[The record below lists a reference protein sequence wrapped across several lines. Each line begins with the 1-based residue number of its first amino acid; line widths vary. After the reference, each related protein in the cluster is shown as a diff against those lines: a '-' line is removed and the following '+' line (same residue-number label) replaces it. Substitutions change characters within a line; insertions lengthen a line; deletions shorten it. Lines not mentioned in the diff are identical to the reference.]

1 MEINNELKYF
11 KFVRILSIIGVF
23 LALYLLYGYVFKP
36 AYQPCSINETINC
49 DAVTKGEVS
58 TFAGIPV
65 PLIGL
70 AGYVVILFSA
80 VKKNKKI
87 MLAMSLFGTL
97 FCLRITFI
105 EVFQLKVIC
114 PVCLACQIVMISI
127 LLLSFILIK
136 DDKSKN

>member
-1 MEINNELKYF
+1 MKADNNAKLYKT
-11 KFVRILSIIGVF
+11 VTVLSVIGIL
-23 LALYLLYGYVFKP
+23 LAIYLLYGFIVRPDF
-36 AYQPCSINETINC
+36 QPCNISETINC

-70 AGYVVILFSA
+70 MGYILILYSA
-80 VKKNKKI
+80 LSKNKNL
-87 MLAMSLFGTL
+87 MFGMSLFGTL

-105 EVFQLKVIC
+105 EVFQIKVIC

-127 LLLSFILIK
+127 LYLSLVLVFR
-136 DDKSKN
+136 KS

>member
-1 MEINNELKYF
+1 MEVDNNAKLYKA
-11 KFVRILSIIGVF
+11 VTVLSIIGIL
-23 LALYLLYGYVFKP
+23 LALYLLYGFLVRPDF
-36 AYQPCSINETINC
+36 QPCNISETINC

-70 AGYVVILFSA
+70 TGYILILYFA
-80 VKKNKKI
+80 LRKNKKL
-87 MLAMSLFGTL
+87 MLGMSLFGTL

-114 PVCLACQIVMISI
+114 PVCLACQIVMFCI
-127 LLLSFILIK
+127 LWLSTVLVLK
-136 DDKSKN
+136 KTKV